1 MLGQRKKY
9 YLSIIENEF
18 AEEADQLSYE
28 ELVERLGSP
37 QEWVNA
43 HLDIVG
49 GESYENKIANLKKK
63 RTFLTLLVT
72 AIVILIVAVT
82 IYIDMPNERFR
93 GFKGD
98 YGEPTI
104 VSTEEQNNTKGDY
117 P

>member
-49 GESYENKIANLKKK
+49 GESYENK
-63 RTFLTLLVT
+63 
-72 AIVILIVAVT
+72 
-82 IYIDMPNERFR
+82 
-93 GFKGD
+93 
-98 YGEPTI
+98 
-104 VSTEEQNNTKGDY
+104 
-117 P
+117 